1 MQKYNK
7 KRTMATKGNYSTT
20 EEREEWLGVLEMAVM
35 SSDSSGEE
43 DGEEV
48 ILVHPLSWI
57 SDDVKSFKN
66 KLDEQIKNE
75 KSPQTQQQMKCRV
88 ICPASTNPCP
98 TSLVLPSS
106 ALA

>member
-1 MQKYNK
+1 M
-7 KRTMATKGNYSTT
+7 

-43 DGEEV
+43 DGEEG
-48 ILVHPLSWI
+48 IIVHPLSWI

-66 KLDEQIKNE
+66 TFDEQTKNA

-88 ICPASTNPCP
+88 ICPASTMPCP